1 MLKLGHIIYSN
12 CYPPH
17 AGILK
22 RKVAFPFKLVE
33 GIPTQLNRLLY
44 EGGVDVSPSSSIEY
58 AMNPGR
64 YLLMPD
70 LSITSKSRVM
80 SILLESNVPIEELH
94 DRVVALTTASATS
107 GVLLRILLE
116 VRYGAKP
123 GYVLYEQGAEQ
134 PPEQADAALT
144 IGDLAIRKSTASKY
158 PYRYDLGRLWHEF
171 TGLPFV
177 FALWQVN
184 DRKNIHN
191 DLERLYDILME
202 SRAYGLTHLGEIAD
216 AETGRFNLPAP
227 VLMEYW
233 KLFSYS
239 FDEEERKGLMAFYG
253 YAAEIGAIEAVT
265 ELRFWSKDRG
275 KEPVQ
280 HVPVPFA
287 SRPS

>member
-12 CYPPH
+12 CFPPH

-22 RKVAFPFKLVE
+22 QKVAFPFKLVE

-70 LSITSKSRVM
+70 LSITSKNRVM
-80 SILLESNVPIEELH
+80 SILLESKIPVEELH
-94 DRVVALTTASATS
+94 NRVVALTTASATS
-107 GVLLRILLE
+107 VVLLRILLE

-123 GYVLYEQGAEQ
+123 GYVLYEQGAEE
-134 PPEQADAALT
+134 PPVQADAALT

-158 PYRYDLGRLWHEF
+158 AYRYDLGRLWHEF

-184 DRKNIHN
+184 DRKNVHFE
-191 DLERLYDILME
+191 LERLYDILME
-202 SRAYGLTHLGEIAD
+202 SRAYGLAHLGEIAE

-233 KLFSYS
+233 KLFSYG
-239 FDEEERKGLMAFYG
+239 FDEEERKGLLAFYG

-265 ELRFWSKDRG
+265 ELRFWSKD
-275 KEPVQ
+275 
-280 HVPVPFA
+280 
-287 SRPS
+287 

>member
-1 MLKLGHIIYSN
+1 MLKLGHIVYSN

-17 AGILK
+17 AGILT

-107 GVLLRILLE
+107 VVLLRILLE

-123 GYVLYEQGAEQ
+123 GYVLYEQGAEE
-134 PPEQADAALT
+134 PPEQAVAALT
-144 IGDLAIRKSTASKY
+144 IGDLAIRKSGASKY
-158 PYRYDLGRLWHEF
+158 AYRYDLGRLWHDF

-184 DRKNIHN
+184 DRKNVHKE
-191 DLERLYDILME
+191 LERLYDILIE
-202 SRAYGLTHLGEIAD
+202 SRAYGLAHLAEIAE

-233 KLFSYS
+233 KLFSYELG
-239 FDEEERKGLMAFYG
+239 EEERKGLLAFYG

-265 ELRFWSKDRG
+265 ELRFWSKD
-275 KEPVQ
+275 
-280 HVPVPFA
+280 
-287 SRPS
+287 